1 MFTYDMNWNSTKTT
15 GGWSPNNIHLLEGMV
30 ELAVLELRELKAQ
43 GHNYFDRRR
52 ANVEAWWRI
61 QAMEMLERDPTLTG
75 RDITQMC
82 QPRYHAAHQT
92 MMEHRARAIMQDPAI
107 CFPEYRSAISDRPDH
122 ARVART
128 TTDLEPFPAA

>member
-1 MFTYDMNWNSTKTT
+1 MTR
-15 GGWSPNNIHLLEGMV
+15 GGWSPNNIHLLEGMA
-30 ELAVLELRELKAQ
+30 EFAVLKLHELKAQ

-82 QPRYHAAHQT
+82 KARYHAVHQT
-92 MMEHRARAIMQDPAI
+92 MMEHRACAMTQDPAI
-107 CFPEYRSAISDRPDH
+107 RLPEYWTAISDRPGHDRL
-122 ARVART
+122 ARSS
-128 TTDLEPFPAA
+128 TDLQPFPADARDFTVL